1 MHNELYIVYFLLLFY
16 RILKLINFCNGVIM
30 SDNKK
35 NYIFI
40 DTNIYF
46 SEKKSNLLNK
56 LEKISKKYNIIIPS
70 VQLHELQSH
79 IADNC
84 NRKNNFEQALHN
96 LSEVY
101 REENSYPDDLK
112 KLAKQLREDADKLYD
127 KLINNKK
134 NIVKGIFDFLS
145 KQEIIPFSAEN
156 FVGAEN
162 RVNSERAPYRNKK
175 DGNKKHS
182 HYDSIIWESLL
193 YYKKL
198 ENANLYI
205 YDKDGDFLNDDKD
218 NVNELLKTEWEF
230 IQKGKLIL
238 YKCNNKDENYEDNE
252 EETNNQEYISQENTL
267 IGNVIN
273 NNDIYYLNDLLNQ
286 AEVIINSIIS
296 QYEIG
301 IIKRIYYSEKFEK
314 LNNILYEIDIIYNR
328 NCHISS
334 ELHDRIQNIK
344 IQRTLLHR
352 RIFMNLYNFDD
363 QI

>member
-1 MHNELYIVYFLLLFY
+1 
-16 RILKLINFCNGVIM
+16 M

-112 KLAKQLREDADKLYD
+112 KLAKQLKEDADKLYD

-134 NIVKGIFDFLS
+134 NIVKEIFDFLG

-162 RVNSERAPYRNKK
+162 RVHSERAPYRNKK

-182 HYDSIIWESLL
+182 HYDSMIWESLL

-198 ENANLYI
+198 ENATLYI

-218 NVNELLKTEWEF
+218 DINGLLKTEWEL

-238 YKCNNKDENYEDNE
+238 YKYDNKAEDNNE
-252 EETNNQEYISQENTL
+252 EETNNQEDISNENILIEKYNYDNYIFEISNLINKAQHIINFIKFQYRRGISEKMYYIEKFQELDSIFNSIENT
-267 IGNVIN
+267 
-273 NNDIYYLNDLLNQ
+273 
-286 AEVIINSIIS
+286 
-296 QYEIG
+296 
-301 IIKRIYYSEKFEK
+301 
-314 LNNILYEIDIIYNR
+314 IYNIPY
-328 NCHISS
+328 NIMIKI
-334 ELHDRIQNIK
+334 EDRIKNIK
-344 IQRTLLHR
+344 DESRFWHR
-352 RIFMNLYNFDD
+352 KIFRNSNYF
-363 QI
+363 

>member
-1 MHNELYIVYFLLLFY
+1 
-16 RILKLINFCNGVIM
+16 M

-84 NRKNNFEQALHN
+84 NRKNNFEQALYN
-96 LSEVY
+96 LSEQY
-101 REENSYPDDLK
+101 RDENSYPDDLK
-112 KLAKQLREDADKLYD
+112 KLAKQLKEDANKLHD
-127 KLINNKK
+127 KLINNRK
-134 NIVKGIFDFLS
+134 NIVKEIFDFLG

-182 HYDSIIWESLL
+182 HYDSMIWESLL
-193 YYKKL
+193 YCKKL
-198 ENANLYI
+198 ENSTLYI

-218 NVNELLKTEWEF
+218 DINGLLKTEWEL

-238 YKCNNKDENYEDNE
+238 YKYDGKSENEEYNE
-252 EETNNQEYISQENTL
+252 EETNNQEYIHQENT
-267 IGNVIN
+267 IIERVADDNY
-273 NNDIYYLNDLLNQ
+273 IYYYLDNAINR
-286 AEVIINSIIS
+286 AKYIINSIRLKYRRKI
-296 QYEIG
+296 QQ
-301 IIKRIYYSEKFEK
+301 RIYYIEKFEELDNI
-314 LNNILYEIDIIYNR
+314 LNNIENTYIPYNIMIEF
-328 NCHISS
+328 NNI
-334 ELHDRIQNIK
+334 IQNIK
-344 IQRTLLHR
+344 DERDLLYR
-352 RIFMNLYNFDD
+352 RIFRDPNYFLND
-363 QI
+363 